1 MKPIRSLL
9 LSGAVFAA
17 TMTAHPYAAWALF
30 GGGGFNRAT
39 ETTLKDVRNKVRET
53 RDAVRDTKKAVNE
66 VRQEVRESTDRII
79 AALRM
84 QAGENSAY
92 QDKQIEANRRI
103 TDAAQQND
111 TQRLRQ
117 EFRARAESGEFD
129 PSPDICLLAGL
140 FRGNGESGAAPARG
154 STLVGNAAALNSGSD
169 PAVRAGGTV
178 LSRSLIDDQRNFA
191 GLLDSPDPTTDP
203 GVFLENPSLP
213 EIQPGSEEDQAL
225 SRLVRNLTDPLPP
238 RPVTDQEMRTPE
250 GVARAAAQAVRST
263 RSGAA
268 GEVVSMILNMKD
280 LVQPVTAEGFQAYHD
295 DIANYNRP
303 WPGVGKKISELQA
316 IDIRTLRYYAPKPE
330 LFHKRATYT
339 ERQLLQEL
347 LDAVSIQNR
356 IAYMQLE
363 LDTRTAIVNTQILTA
378 LNE

>member
-1 MKPIRSLL
+1 MKTIRTLL
-9 LSGAVFAA
+9 LSATVFS
-17 TMTAHPYAAWALF
+17 TGMTAHPFAAWAFF

-84 QAGENSAY
+84 HAGENSAY

-117 EFRARAESGEFD
+117 EFRAKAESGEFD

-140 FRGNGESGAAPARG
+140 FRGNGGSAPAPARG
-154 STLVGNAAALNSGSD
+154 STMVGTASALSSGAD

-178 LSRSLIDDQRNFA
+178 MSRSVVDDRIAFA
-191 GLLDSPDPTTDP
+191 GLLGSPDPTTDP

-213 EIQPGSEEDQAL
+213 EISPGSEEDQAM
-225 SRLVRNLTDPLPP
+225 SRLVRNLVDPLPP

-250 GVARAAAQAVRST
+250 GVARAAEQTVHAT
-263 RSGAA
+263 RSAA
-268 GEVVSMILNMKD
+268 IGEVVSMVLNMKD
-280 LVQPVTAEGFQAYHD
+280 LVQPVTAEGFQAYKD

-363 LDTRTAIVNTQILTA
+363 LDTRTAIVNSQILSA
-378 LNE
+378 LNN